1 MPTPNTERL
10 WTKWSFLTVQK
21 SCLRVN
27 GILRSLSAIGYATC
41 PPDYSELDGGALQ
54 GGGGNTTMVGDL
66 YCLLCLTLALL
77 LMEPQGKVWK

>member
-41 PPDYSELDGGALQ
+41 PPDYSELDGGATPRQ
-54 GGGGNTTMVGDL
+54 EKKYHNGGGFVLPPPRDTCSAAAHGT
-66 YCLLCLTLALL
+66 
-77 LMEPQGKVWK
+77 PR